1 MYFRGESEQKKITDR
16 EPVLPRGGQMRIKT
30 NPDYKYRK
38 IAGLHYLIPCA
49 EAAARSRTPLELT
62 ETASWIWQRA
72 EAGEDSE
79 KIAAGMTEEFEVDP
93 ETAIQAVNGFM
104 ELLLQRGMA
113 ESEDR

>member
-1 MYFRGESEQKKITDR
+1 
-16 EPVLPRGGQMRIKT
+16 MRIKT

-38 IAGLHYLIPCA
+38 IAGRHYMIPCA
-49 EAAARSRTPLELT
+49 EAAARSQTPIELT
-62 ETASWIWQRA
+62 ETALWIWQRA

-93 ETAIQAVNGFM
+93 ETALQAVNGFS

-113 ESEDR
+113 ESEDQ